1 MSVSLDDYRSVSPP
15 GSVDILRRMAEKLR
29 SKKVLRIS
37 AHRSGT
43 GVAEML
49 DRHTPLLQELGV
61 DATWEVIQGNEV
73 FQAACQALYNMLQG
87 EEDRFT
93 DEMFQ
98 QFVATNRENARDLPL
113 EADVVVIHD
122 HQAAPL
128 IDARPQEGR
137 CVWRCHLDIA
147 RPQRKAWA
155 MLRQFVVK
163 YDAAVFSLPKFAQRL
178 PIPQFLIYPSID
190 PLSDKNRE
198 LSDAEIGSA
207 LDRLGIPRD
216 KPIVLQASRFHRF
229 KDPVGVIEAYRIAK
243 KQDDCRLVLAG
254 IATEA
259 EGEEGRRL
267 AAEMEEAAA
276 GDPDGHILRLPDTAD
291 IEINALQRAATI
303 VVQKSIREGFGLM
316 VAEAMWKGQPV
327 IGGFAGGITA
337 QLIYEVTGYTVN
349 SVEGC
354 AFRIRTLLNNPE
366 LAAKM
371 GEDAR
376 EFARRHFLITRN
388 LGDYLALLTS
398 LLR

>member
-1 MSVSLDDYRSVSPP
+1 MMSATLDDYRTVSPP
-15 GSVDILRRMAEKLR
+15 GSVDILRRMAERLR
-29 SKKVLRIS
+29 SRKVLRIS
-37 AHRSGT
+37 AHRRGT
-43 GVAEML
+43 SVAEML
-49 DRHTPLLQELGV
+49 TRHTPLLQELGL
-61 DATWEVIQGNEV
+61 DARWEVVQGGEG
-73 FQAACQALYNMLQG
+73 FQAGCQALYNMLQG
-87 EEDRFT
+87 QEDRFT

-98 QFVATNRENARDLPL
+98 HYVATNRENARGLAL

-137 CVWRCHLDIA
+137 WVWRCHLDIA
-147 RPQRKAWA
+147 RPQRRAWA
-155 MLRQFVVK
+155 MLRQFLVK

-190 PLSDKNRE
+190 PLSEKNRE
-198 LSDAEIGSA
+198 LSSGEIRA
-207 LDRLGIPRD
+207 TLDRLGVPTD
-216 KPIVLQASRFHRF
+216 KPILLQASRFHRF

-243 KQDDCRLVLAG
+243 KQNDCRLVLAG
-254 IATEA
+254 TPA
-259 EGEEGRRL
+259 EGEDGRRL
-267 AAEMEEAAA
+267 MSEMEEAAA
-276 GDPDGHILRLPDTAD
+276 TDPDVLILQLPEDAD

-303 VVQKSIREGFGLM
+303 VIQKSTREGFGLM
-316 VAEAMWKGQPV
+316 VAEAMWKGKPV

-354 AFRIRTLLNNPE
+354 AYRIRTLLNKPE

-376 EFARRHFLITRN
+376 EFARRYFLIPRN
-388 LGDYLALLTS
+388 LGDYLALLTT

>member
-1 MSVSLDDYRSVSPP
+1 MTVSLDDYRSISPP

-29 SKKVLRIS
+29 SRKVLRIN
-37 AHRSGT
+37 ANRSGT

-49 DRHTPLLQELGV
+49 DRHTPLLQELGI
-61 DATWEVIQGNEV
+61 DARWEVIRGGEG
-73 FQAACQALYNMLQG
+73 FEAACQAFYNMLQG
-87 EEDRFT
+87 EEDRFNE
-93 DEMFQ
+93 EMLQ
-98 QFVATNRENARDLPL
+98 QFVATNRENAQQLSFD
-113 EADVVVIHD
+113 ADVVVIHD
-122 HQAAPL
+122 HHPAPL
-128 IDARPQEGR
+128 IDIRPQEGKW
-137 CVWRCHLDIA
+137 VWRCHLDIA

-190 PLSDKNRE
+190 PLSEKNRE
-198 LSDAEIGSA
+198 LSESEIRGT

-216 KPIVLQASRFHRF
+216 KPILLQASRFHRF
-229 KDPVGVIEAYRIAK
+229 KDPVGVIEAYHIAK
-243 KQDDCRLVLAG
+243 KQNDCRLVLAG
-254 IATEA
+254 APA
-259 EGEEGRRL
+259 AGEEGRRIL
-267 AAEMEEAAA
+267 AEMEESAA
-276 GDPDGHILRLPDTAD
+276 GDPDVHILQLPESAE

-303 VVQKSIREGFGLM
+303 VIQKSTREGFGLM
-316 VAEAMWKGQPV
+316 VAEAMWKGKPV

-371 GEDAR
+371 GNDAR
-376 EFARRHFLITRN
+376 EFARWHFLIPRN
-388 LGDYLALLTS
+388 LGDYLALLTT

>member
-1 MSVSLDDYRSVSPP
+1 MAVTLDDYRAVSPP

-29 SKKVLRIS
+29 SRKIVRVN
-37 AHRSGT
+37 AHKAGT

-49 DRHTPLLQELGV
+49 DRHTPLLQELGI
-61 DATWEVIQGNEV
+61 DARWEVIRGGEG

-87 EEDRFT
+87 EEDRFN
-93 DEMFQ
+93 DDMLQ
-98 QFVATNRENARDLPL
+98 QFVATNRENAQQLSL

-122 HQAAPL
+122 HQPVPL
-128 IDARPQEGR
+128 IDVRTQEGKW
-137 CVWRCHLDIA
+137 VWRCHLDIA

-190 PLSDKNRE
+190 PLSEKNRE
-198 LSDAEIGSA
+198 LTEAETQSA

-216 KPIVLQASRFHRF
+216 KPILLQASRFHRF

-243 KQDDCRLVLAG
+243 KQNDCRLVLAG
-254 IATEA
+254 SPA

-267 AAEMEEAAA
+267 LAEMEEMAA
-276 GDPDGHILRLPDTAD
+276 GDPDVHILKLPETAD

-303 VVQKSIREGFGLM
+303 VIQKSTLEGFGLM
-316 VAEAMWKGQPV
+316 VAEAMWKGKPV

-354 AFRIRTLLNNPE
+354 AYRIRTLLNNPE

-371 GEDAR
+371 GKDAR
-376 EFARRHFLITRN
+376 EFARWHFLITRN
-388 LGDYLALLTS
+388 LADYLALLTI

>member
-1 MSVSLDDYRSVSPP
+1 MPVTLDDYRNISPP

-29 SKKVLRIS
+29 SRKILRVN

-49 DRHTPLLQELGV
+49 DRHTPFLQELGI
-61 DATWEVIQGNEV
+61 DARWEVIHGAEG
-73 FQAACQALYNMLQG
+73 FQAACDAFYNMLQG
-87 EEDRFT
+87 EEDRFSE
-93 DEMFQ
+93 EMLA
-98 QFVATNRENARDLPL
+98 QFVATNRENAQRLNL

-122 HQAAPL
+122 HQPAPL
-128 IDARPQEGR
+128 IDMRPQEGKW
-137 CVWRCHLDIA
+137 VWRCHLDIA

-190 PLSDKNRE
+190 PLSEKNRD
-198 LSDAEIGSA
+198 LSESEIGA
-207 LDRLGIPRD
+207 TLDRLAIPRD
-216 KPIVLQASRFHRF
+216 KPILLQVSRFHRF

-243 KQDDCRLVLAG
+243 KQNDCRLVLAG
-254 IATEA
+254 TPTMDPEGQRLVA
-259 EGEEGRRL
+259 EI
-267 AAEMEEAAA
+267 EEAAA
-276 GDPDGHILRLPDTAD
+276 GDPDLHILRLPEDAD
-291 IEINALQRAATI
+291 IDINALQRAATI
-303 VVQKSIREGFGLM
+303 VIQKSTREGFGLM
-316 VAEAMWKGQPV
+316 VAEAMWKGKPV

-371 GEDAR
+371 GQDAR
-376 EFARRHFLITRN
+376 EFARWHFLITRN
-388 LGDYLALLTS
+388 LGDYLALLTT

>member
-49 DRHTPLLQELGV
+49 ERHTPLLIELGV
-61 DATWEVIQGNEV
+61 DAQWEVIQGGEG
-73 FQAACQALYNMLQG
+73 FQSACQALYNMLQG

-93 DEMFQ
+93 DDMFQ

-128 IDARPQEGR
+128 IDARPQDGR
-137 CVWRCHLDIA
+137 WVWRCHLDIA
-147 RPQRKAWA
+147 RPQRRAWA

-190 PLSDKNRE
+190 PLSEKNRE
-198 LSDAEIGSA
+198 LSESEIQTT

-254 IATEA
+254 TITED
-259 EGEEGRRL
+259 EEGRRL
-267 AAEMEEAAA
+267 QAEIEEAAA
-276 GDPDGHILRLPDTAD
+276 GDPDVHILKLPESAD

-316 VAEAMWKGQPV
+316 VAEAMWKGKPV

-354 AFRIRTLLNNPE
+354 AFRIRSLLNNPE

-388 LGDYLALLTS
+388 LGDYLALLTT